1 MSIEMKI
8 EARPNWTLVEGQVD
22 TYDDHFKINYGD
34 ELQTV
39 ALVGQGQGEVFKVQ
53 FVKEANGDPQKYQE
67 MIEDVRREIDR
78 IFIKKQKKD
87 PWSYAIMRCI
97 SQANYLSKIRWGYF
111 PKRSDTVFR

>member
-1 MSIEMKI
+1 MSIEMKF
-8 EARPNWTLVEGQVD
+8 EASPNWTLVEGQVD

-53 FVKEANGDPQKYQE
+53 FVKEANGDSQRYQE

-97 SQANYLSKIRWGYF
+97 SHANHLSKIRWGYF